1 MSDRTDDGV
10 SRQSKRTAGESR
22 LLTKRQLAD
31 DLQVTVRTLD
41 RWLLEGNLP
50 SGSRIKVGRV
60 VRFHKEAIHAWLESR
75 RKPTDD

>member
-1 MSDRTDDGV
+1 MTRNSKDGV
-10 SRQSKRTAGESR
+10 SRQGKHTEGESR

-50 SGSRIKVGRV
+50 QDSKIKVGRV
-60 VRFHKEAIHAWLESR
+60 VRFHKDAIYAWLESR